1 MRIIKKMAEQIC
13 DEVDGVLEYAKDA
26 LEYKKTRP
34 DLAETYH
41 RIAIQE
47 IQHADLLHAK
57 IVQIVQEA
65 ESMNGGDYVVE
76 MKDKWEELHRDI
88 VSKMA
93 KAKMYNSLY
102 SK

>member
-1 MRIIKKMAEQIC
+1 MRIIKKMAEQIGN
-13 DEVDGVLEYAKDA
+13 EVDGVLEYAMDA

-57 IVQIVQEA
+57 LVQIVQEA